1 MTYNS
6 IFRIVIYIDIQN
18 LLISDY
24 LFFTK
29 RLKELEK
36 KQEEFLSQVKGLDLV
51 DKPPE
56 NDDYLVQER
65 KVILREITD
74 VKIGIR
80 NMQRNRKRELV
91 ALKSVLTPDC
101 EEKCSHIV
109 PVNAAIAHDDVDPAD
124 YSFNPEAVQ
133 LNLTRPEM
141 RIYPKIPLPHSQP
154 LWDRVVKSWEE
165 KREDRGQAN

>member
-36 KQEEFLSQVKGLDLV
+36 KQEELSQVKGLNLV

-56 NDDYLVQER
+56 NDDYLVEER
-65 KVILREITD
+65 KVILRELTD

-80 NMQRNRKRELV
+80 NMQRNRKREVV
-91 ALKSVLTPDC
+91 ALKSVRLQ
-101 EEKCSHIV
+101 IV
-109 PVNAAIAHDDVDPAD
+109 KRN
-124 YSFNPEAVQ
+124 
-133 LNLTRPEM
+133 
-141 RIYPKIPLPHSQP
+141 
-154 LWDRVVKSWEE
+154 VVI
-165 KREDRGQAN
+165 

>member
-36 KQEEFLSQVKGLDLV
+36 KQEELSQVKGLNLV

-56 NDDYLVQER
+56 NDDYLVEER
-65 KVILREITD
+65 KVILRD
-74 VKIGIR
+74 
-80 NMQRNRKRELV
+80 
-91 ALKSVLTPDC
+91 LT
-101 EEKCSHIV
+101 E
-109 PVNAAIAHDDVDPAD
+109 
-124 YSFNPEAVQ
+124 
-133 LNLTRPEM
+133 
-141 RIYPKIPLPHSQP
+141 
-154 LWDRVVKSWEE
+154 
-165 KREDRGQAN
+165 G

>member
-65 KVILREITD
+65 KVILRELTD

-80 NMQRNRKRELV
+80 NLQRNRKREVV
-91 ALKSVLTPDC
+91 ALKSVRLQ
-101 EEKCSHIV
+101 IV
-109 PVNAAIAHDDVDPAD
+109 KRN
-124 YSFNPEAVQ
+124 
-133 LNLTRPEM
+133 
-141 RIYPKIPLPHSQP
+141 
-154 LWDRVVKSWEE
+154 VVI
-165 KREDRGQAN
+165 

>member
-36 KQEEFLSQVKGLDLV
+36 KQEELSQVVKGLDLV

-65 KVILREITD
+65 KVILRELTD

-80 NMQRNRKRELV
+80 NLQRNRKREVV
-91 ALKSVLTPDC
+91 ALKSVRLQ
-101 EEKCSHIV
+101 IV
-109 PVNAAIAHDDVDPAD
+109 KRN
-124 YSFNPEAVQ
+124 
-133 LNLTRPEM
+133 
-141 RIYPKIPLPHSQP
+141 
-154 LWDRVVKSWEE
+154 VVI
-165 KREDRGQAN
+165 

>member
-65 KVILREITD
+65 KVILR
-74 VKIGIR
+74 
-80 NMQRNRKRELV
+80 
-91 ALKSVLTPDC
+91 
-101 EEKCSHIV
+101 
-109 PVNAAIAHDDVDPAD
+109 
-124 YSFNPEAVQ
+124 
-133 LNLTRPEM
+133 
-141 RIYPKIPLPHSQP
+141 
-154 LWDRVVKSWEE
+154 
-165 KREDRGQAN
+165 